1 MLQSTCTCPG
11 GVDNT
16 QRMVANALYHRED
29 MFRKSVTVE
38 QHADIWKKK
47 VMRAQGN
54 SRGLMRAN
62 TDKGGG
68 VNAFGFVAIPQHNQS
83 NQVMKKYHSV
93 LISIKLDKGYKRKEV
108 WSDKKIYFPANGD
121 MSSVK
126 GHTLLSDGVPNLM
139 FSWFALSSGQDD
151 YSMLTLFGCVNEVP
165 FRFLCN
171 FSDWTSTP
179 LKGRGSAYKANDV
192 VKKQISDMNTLPLR
206 RGSVIQNKRKLSMGI
221 KGPIRKMKR
230 NLSARSKTLLER
242 KKQVADYFVA
252 QMYLVAD
259 LCLDRNYVAIELLE
273 RLYSFEML
281 LSILKSKFAPSQF
294 KAPVCR
300 VIRCL
305 YVDREPQV
313 EAKFPRL
320 VKTTAALKGKQV
332 STFQDFHNGNPHCF
346 GLLQLIISDYFHD
359 VFDASNCNELS
370 AEMVDLL
377 LDLIRFGFY
386 STPEQL
392 QDIINPLVDA
402 LDQHRCHYITS
413 IKAVPREDD
422 TTDFEENGLSM
433 QQVVAASVAAASAR
447 KQSGKNISFSIPSAP
462 FLESSRSPSFMNK
475 RIAPEG
481 SSDDVATAALV
492 RRASV
497 NGLGGAAKKI
507 TDKDDTKKSK
517 VKDKMEVD
525 DNENIERRILRYL
538 ESFKVLS
545 FVLILVV
552 ITTVISAMEL
562 IEPSKINGEAWI
574 AFDIAVSI
582 FFMTELAVRVSCYY
596 IVHKEL
602 RSFSRSPLNVL
613 DMMVVTLD
621 LALLVIHSPGL
632 KGASN
637 LAQALKIF
645 RILRLIRF
653 MRAARVLKRIAD
665 STKVTS
671 NWTMP
676 ARYAAT
682 TDNEVRTLAGMLK
695 VISIVHDRIQDR
707 KLTTAFNAFVC
718 WYDMESQGRKGRD
731 AMDTYKAT
739 MRADA
744 SWAAFIPAKFDDALL
759 DIVMYSDPLLVQEA
773 LHLLMVHRS
782 DEQRLRE
789 AMSRV
794 QIISHPEVGAKYKEI
809 CSYVKL
815 MKQHAE
821 AFEIWGEFNTDED
834 DRVANELYTIMRR
847 ISELLKI
854 NATTKLVDF
863 EPPHT
868 EDPEIQKVLANL
880 GAMDELMTVQAALL
894 DVSLGE
900 PHPMVVK
907 IIHACNE
914 LIGDFVKN
922 SHENQKIAFAHLT
935 WFLERVDDGI
945 MSSKVVRRILTGNSF
960 LIKQCQRK
968 HLTEFMQKIIM
979 NGRKCEYLDLFV
991 GMTDIADTGD
1001 NGVAAVR
1008 SEIARHLTNVDRS
1021 HQILLWCCSPGSSAY
1036 KERQRAMEPFLA
1048 TDPVSSFDD
1057 FTPDLRYHINLVL
1070 LLAGCKLGPKLQA
1083 IYALDDVVYAILDN
1097 TTIFAVRK
1105 TLGLLLLESTETR
1118 VDGME
1123 SSEMMW
1129 KFFVKTCDFF
1139 EKAAMDLP
1147 LWLRTTSAAE
1157 LRQANSE
1164 WMHICCRIT
1173 AEFFAGF
1180 DFAVFYEAMTYQ
1192 SEYSFKTTSRSEA
1205 DINEIMLRLG
1215 LALRHLLEKH
1225 DHFLGTSCKEG
1236 LKAALST
1243 LSQIHGELA
1252 IDDTKADLNLR
1263 IKRRSQVNRQNSL
1276 GDDVQQA
1283 FYRKQY
1289 AIFLSGIAV
1298 SDDCLRESAMTTF
1311 EKIPLIADSVQ
1322 SDVRLEPFLLKL
1334 TTHIRTQI
1342 EKTSSS
1348 STLNK
1353 SVTTA
1358 TVWLLRTLRLILEK
1372 SMECSIEQLCNPS
1385 CTRDLLEV
1393 SWFHDIFNTTG
1404 VTFLCLDLIAI
1415 GIEVSISV
1423 EAAKMVAVMCAKSGG
1438 NIVVQRTIYRYLSET
1453 DSTLFFEQIKDILEM
1468 QMLWCQRFAENE
1480 EFYIDEPNQTAALPE
1495 ALVFLKMTQLI
1506 CDGNFVSTKL
1516 FLKEQEGNS
1525 RFVNV
1530 LDTIATF
1537 ADVLSRLESHNC
1549 TQVTLRIM
1557 DTFLGL
1563 LQGPSVTCQEHFV
1576 LHTDLLVALNRLMR
1590 SSRPSQDFSAQWRA
1604 DIDVLKEYVID
1615 VLRACIE
1622 GLPEGSVV
1630 VERVQTAIEVN
1641 VLNVL
1646 IIPSVTDEYGV
1657 SINVKELTRLQAKY
1671 LVFLRT
1677 LNDKNAEMPPNA
1689 LARIE
1694 EDTASIEVVWE
1705 QKLYR
1710 HYFHIPEI
1718 AQDLSQSSKA
1728 IIIEQMNCISQEC
1741 KLKDFI
1747 KHVRDLYREAVHQQT
1762 LKSYGISNVW
1772 HFVGTLSWVM
1782 FANVIAMNILLTAY
1796 YVQGPHGG
1804 ILLPNH
1810 ISDVLFALNVI
1821 HIVFSSIILVVA
1833 IIVRVPVSYS
1843 AYRAK
1848 GHGAAV
1854 AFLRAI
1860 TGKLPLWYFCYLA
1873 VSVLAL
1879 LRSYL
1884 FLSVLLLDFIVS
1896 DSTSR
1901 DVLYAVVI
1909 PARQLLSTF
1918 IMMVVALYITAV
1930 LVFVYFR
1937 TDYQHFTD
1945 ENDSMF
1951 DSVLLAFTFGIR
1963 ATEGLGQVMFDST
1976 GNRIILDVVI
1986 YFVIVVILRNIF
1998 FGIII
2003 NSFGELRNVKQER
2016 EEHVSNRCFICGIDR
2031 HEFDKR
2037 LTNDT
2042 SDFRIHRAVT
2052 HNMWNYLYFVMRIWQ
2067 QPRSQDNSLEM
2078 YVRQC
2083 IESNDVS
2090 WFPIGLIGINECD
2103 ADSTVTQGISAD
2115 EEVID
2120 AVNDDSRKTMARSSS
2135 LMVESP
2141 RKVNSAADNRAL
2153 MLDYRLNLIQRK
2165 LTDMSTSVSLSP
2177 TTALQF
2183 SFGSEVEGK
2192 GSSLQEQV
2200 EVIVKNKLTSLQ
2212 QKMLTLRNTIISANK
2227 RFDEI
2232 ESDMAQKKIKLT
2244 RSESGPKKSL
2254 GPPACWLPVTNAS
2267 SFEAAAAGDT

>member
-1 MLQSTCTCPG
+1 
-11 GVDNT
+11 
-16 QRMVANALYHRED
+16 MVANALYHRED
-29 MFRKSVTVE
+29 MFRKNVTVE

-47 VMRAQGN
+47 AMQAQAN

-68 VNAFGFVAIPQHNQS
+68 VNAFGFVAIPQHMQS
-83 NQVMKKYHSV
+83 SQLMKKCHSV
-93 LISIKLDKGYKRKEV
+93 LISIKPDKGYKRKEA
-108 WSDKKIYFPANGD
+108 WPDKKIYFPADGD
-121 MSSVK
+121 MSCVK
-126 GHTLLSDGVPNLM
+126 GHTLLSDGVPNLV
-139 FSWFALSSGQDD
+139 FSWFASSSGEDD

-171 FSDWTSTP
+171 FSDSTVTP
-179 LKGRGSAYKANDV
+179 PSGRASVYKAQGN
-192 VKKQISDMNTLPLR
+192 VKRQVSEGNSAALR
-206 RGSVIQNKRKLSMGI
+206 RGSVMQSKRKLSI
-221 KGPIRKMKR
+221 AVKPPSRKLKR

-273 RLYSFEML
+273 KLYSFEML

-320 VKTTAALKGKQV
+320 VKTTASLHGGKD
-332 STFQDFHNGNPHCF
+332 STFQDFHNDSPYTF
-346 GLLQLIISDYFHD
+346 GLLQLIVADYFHNG
-359 VFDASNCNELS
+359 FDATKCDELS

-402 LDQHRCHYITS
+402 LDQHRCHNLRS
-413 IKAVPREDD
+413 IKEVAHEDGTAD
-422 TTDFEENGLSM
+422 ITEDGLSM

-447 KQSGKNISFSIPSAP
+447 KQSAGHLSFSAP
-462 FLESSRSPSFMNK
+462 PPVALGSSRTPSFMNK
-475 RIAPEG
+475 RIAPESTG
-481 SSDDVATAALV
+481 NNDDAATAALV

-497 NGLGGAAKKI
+497 NGLGGAAKKVA
-507 TDKDDTKKSK
+507 DKEDTKKLK
-517 VKDKMEVD
+517 GKDKVEVD
-525 DNENIERRILRYL
+525 DNDRIERRILKFL
-538 ESFKVLS
+538 ESLKVLL
-545 FVLILVV
+545 FVLLLVV
-552 ITTVISAMEL
+552 TTTIFSAMEL
-562 IEPSKINGEAWI
+562 IEPATINGDAWE
-574 AFDIAVSI
+574 AFDLSVSI

-602 RSFSRSPLNVL
+602 RSFLQSPLNNL
-613 DMMVVTLD
+613 DIMVVTLD
-621 LALLVIHSPGL
+621 LALLSIDTPGL
-632 KGASN
+632 KNARN
-637 LAQALKIF
+637 FAKTLKTI

-665 STKVTS
+665 RTKVSS

-682 TDNEVRTLAGMLK
+682 TENEVRTLAGMLK
-695 VISIVHDRIQDR
+695 VISIIHDRIQDR
-707 KLTTAFNAFVC
+707 KLTTAFNAFVS
-718 WYDMESQGRKGRD
+718 WYDMESQGKKGRD

-739 MRADA
+739 MKADA
-744 SWAAFIPAKFDDALL
+744 SWAAFIPTKFDDALL

-773 LHLLMVHRS
+773 LHLLMVHKS

-794 QIISHPEVGAKYKEI
+794 QIISHPAIEAKYKEI

-854 NATTKLVDF
+854 KSTVKLVEF
-863 EPPHT
+863 QPPHT

-880 GAMDELMTVQAALL
+880 GAMEEMMAVQEALL
-894 DVSLGE
+894 DASLGE

-907 IIHACNE
+907 IIRACNE

-922 SHENQKIAFAHLT
+922 SDENQKIAFTHLS
-935 WFLERVDDGI
+935 WFLDRVDDGI
-945 MSSKVVRRILTGNSF
+945 MSSKVVRSILTGNSF

-979 NGRKCEYLDLFV
+979 NGRKSEYLDLFV

-1008 SEIARHLTNVDRS
+1008 SDIARHLTNVDRS
-1021 HQILLWCCSPGSSAY
+1021 QQILLWCCSPGSSAY

-1048 TDPVSSFDD
+1048 TDPANSFDD
-1057 FTPDLRYHINLVL
+1057 LSPDLRYHINLVH

-1083 IYALDDVVYAILDN
+1083 IYAMDDVVYAILDN
-1097 TTIFAVRK
+1097 ATIFAVRK

-1118 VDGME
+1118 VEGME
-1123 SSEMMW
+1123 ASELMW
-1129 KFFVKTCDFF
+1129 RFFVNTCEFF
-1139 EKAAMDLP
+1139 ENAAMDLP
-1147 LWLRTTSAAE
+1147 LWLRETSAHAGE
-1157 LRQANSE
+1157 RQTNSE
-1164 WMHICCRIT
+1164 WMNICSRIT
-1173 AEFFAGF
+1173 VEYFSEF
-1180 DFAVFYEAMTYQ
+1180 DFTVYFEATTYQ

-1205 DINEIMLRLG
+1205 EINGIMLRLG
-1215 LALRHLLEKH
+1215 NATKHLLEKH
-1225 DHFLGTSCKEG
+1225 EHFLGTSCKEG
-1236 LKAALST
+1236 LKAVVST
-1243 LSQIHGELA
+1243 LSQIHNELA
-1252 IDDTKADLNLR
+1252 IDETKIDINVR
-1263 IKRRSQVNRQNSL
+1263 TKRRSQVNRQKSL
-1276 GDDVQQA
+1276 SDDIQQT

-1289 AIFLSGIAV
+1289 AVFLASIAV
-1298 SDDCLRESAMTTF
+1298 SDDCLRESAMATF
-1311 EKIPLIADSVQ
+1311 EKIPLIADPVQ
-1322 SDVRLEPFLLKL
+1322 SDVRLEPFLLKI

-1342 EKTSSS
+1342 EKTSASS
-1348 STLNK
+1348 SLNK
-1353 SVTTA
+1353 SVMTA
-1358 TVWLLRTLRLILEK
+1358 TVWLLRTLRFIIEK
-1372 SMECSIEQLCNPS
+1372 SLGCSIEQLCDPLHS
-1385 CTRDLLEV
+1385 RDSLEV
-1393 SWFHDIFNTTG
+1393 GWFHDVFNATG

-1423 EAAKMVAVMCAKSGG
+1423 EAAKMLSVLCAKPGG
-1438 NIVVQRTIYRYLSET
+1438 NIVVQKTIYRYLSET
-1453 DSTLFFEQIKDILEM
+1453 DSTLFFEQVKEILEM

-1480 EFYIDEPNQTAALPE
+1480 YYDTDQPDQTIRLPE
-1495 ALVFLKMTQLI
+1495 AMVFLKMIHLM

-1525 RFVNV
+1525 RFVNI
-1530 LDTIATF
+1530 LDTIANF

-1549 TQVTLRIM
+1549 TQVTIRVVDSI
-1557 DTFLGL
+1557 LGL
-1563 LQGPSVTCQEHFV
+1563 LQGPSSTCQEHFV

-1590 SSRPSQDFSAQWRA
+1590 SSRPSQDLSAQWRA

-1615 VLRACIE
+1615 VMRACIE

-1646 IIPSVTDEYGV
+1646 IVPTRTDEFGV
-1657 SINVKELTRLQAKY
+1657 SVNVKELTRLQAKY
-1671 LVFLRT
+1671 VVFLRT

-1718 AQDLSQSSKA
+1718 ARDLSQSSKG
-1728 IIIEQMNCISQEC
+1728 IIIEQMNCISQEF

-1747 KHVRDLYREAVHQQT
+1747 KHARDLYREAVHQQT
-1762 LKSYGISNVW
+1762 LKSYGVSNVW

-1782 FANVIAMNILLTAY
+1782 YANVIAMNVLLTAY
-1796 YVQGPHGG
+1796 YVQ
-1804 ILLPNH
+1804 LPNEGMYLPDN
-1810 ISDVLFALNVI
+1810 IDNVLFALNVVQI
-1821 HIVFSSIILVVA
+1821 IFSSIILVVA

-1843 AYRAK
+1843 TYRAE
-1848 GHGAAV
+1848 GHGAIV

-1860 TGKLPLWYFCYLA
+1860 TGKLPMWYFCYLA
-1873 VSVLAL
+1873 LTVLAL
-1879 LRSYL
+1879 WRSYL
-1884 FLSVLLLDFIVS
+1884 FLSVLLLDYIAL

-1901 DVLYAVVI
+1901 DVLFAVVI

-1918 IMMVVALYITAV
+1918 IMMVIALYVTAV
-1930 LVFVYFR
+1930 IVFVYFR
-1937 TDYQHFTD
+1937 TDYQNFTD
-1945 ENDSMF
+1945 ENNSMF

-1976 GNRIILDVVI
+1976 GNRMILDVVI

-2003 NSFGELRNVKQER
+2003 NTFGELRNVKEER

-2037 LTNDT
+2037 LTKEVC
-2042 SDFRIHRAVT
+2042 DFRTHRADT
-2052 HNMWNYLYFVMRIWQ
+2052 HNMWNYLYLIMRLWQ
-2067 QPRSQDNSLEM
+2067 QPHSQDTSLEM

-2090 WFPIGLIGINECD
+2090 WFPIGLIGINEHKSD
-2103 ADSTVTQGISAD
+2103 GAVTHEEGVDGGTADVA
-2115 EEVID
+2115 
-2120 AVNDDSRKTMARSSS
+2120 NDDSRRVLRSSS
-2135 LMVESP
+2135 FMAESAS
-2141 RKVNSAADNRAL
+2141 KEQASTDSRAM
-2153 MLDYRLNLIQRK
+2153 MLDYRLNFIQSR
-2165 LTDMSTSVSLSP
+2165 LTDMSASANITP
-2177 TTALQF
+2177 TTACEF
-2183 SFGSEVEGK
+2183 SFGSAESEVATT
-2192 GSSLQEQV
+2192 QDQV
-2200 EVIVKNKLTSLQ
+2200 GLIVKSKLTSLQ
-2212 QKMLTLRNTIISANK
+2212 QKMLTLRNTVKSAAE

-2232 ESDMAQKKIKLT
+2232 ESSVTPKKIRLS
-2244 RSESGPKKSL
+2244 RSESGSKQSL
-2254 GPPACWLPVTNAS
+2254 GPPACLIPLATK
-2267 SFEAAAAGDT
+2267 EAAASGGDK